1 MFENTVKKAAD
12 TIHRVAVATVN
23 EYGFYTDLVDAM
35 SDSLDSDKA
44 YDDSNAEF
52 IRGAETMLDFVK
64 AYAKTKTE
72 LIREG

>member
-23 EYGFYTDLVDAM
+23 EYGFYADLVDAM
-35 SDSLDSDKA
+35 RDSLDSDKA
-44 YDDSNAEF
+44 YEDSDSEF
-52 IRGAETMLDFVK
+52 IRGAETMLDYVK

>member
-23 EYGFYTDLVDAM
+23 EYGFYADLVD
-35 SDSLDSDKA
+35 SLADALETLTAGESG
-44 YDDSNAEF
+44 EF
-52 IRGAETMLDFVK
+52 IRGAEFALHYVES
-64 AYAKTKTE
+64 YARGETK